1 MNSSSY
7 HDSGMPAAPHF
18 HSPPQDVDMPDAT
31 LDPNVQYQPHPAPN
45 PGLQSFPAPASS
57 RPFLP
62 PIDTDLPLRSFEN
75 TTTFQSPSALFGSL
89 PITTSSRASANV
101 QSTVPSPSLPSP
113 GSGWLGFSPSPT
125 QSSSL
130 LPIPSTQE
138 LLDEFAQNKIQS
150 RQSATQTWELQ
161 CGRCFTWV
169 NMNLA
174 TTRPLLSAGQF
185 TPLHNHIKG
194 RNCSANK
201 ARSISG
207 TPALSR
213 RASVAS
219 FASHPSPSSTTS
231 SPNLSRG
238 PSVPPSPNL
247 SRGPSVPPSP
257 LIFSPRV
264 GQSPL
269 PTNDVP
275 LPFTSLSYDHRFAQ
289 STFQSSSS
297 SSSQG
302 LPVPASASPPS
313 VPDPTVPK
321 TCPGVV
327 VQWPLDL
334 DIKLNEKFPFH
345 RIPIGRWNGDL
356 PFYIELHERGDKII
370 AWSKT
375 CTGCPTL
382 FATHCHECDRI
393 IPRLDSLAGIAEHAE
408 RGTNYKYLN
417 HSQLQELLVERN
429 KENNELK
436 LQSLN
441 MSRQLATFARKMGDY
456 ERLMIAIAENDV
468 PRINALL
475 STAIRNGAS
484 VNTIIAQITEAVR
497 GLRSTKGF
505 TQLEHDLSLLIYRI
519 GGQSLLYSLNHALG
533 LPSLRTIGNSAH
545 FVKISPCFGPVTI
558 DVIRTNIRKVILEP
572 RAQVGATQKKA
583 VTIMMDE
590 VALEEH
596 LDYFPLQNKVGGLCQ
611 KHSGQVPYNTLNLQL
626 SIDNC
631 RQAAGRVPYIS
642 GKRWLWSLFG
652 VGGAG
657 GGNVWGDQELLPR
670 MVTHCDAKSVTKCF
684 AEKNCRRITPL
695 RHSLE
700 STRLNLCTGIKL
712 IIQTFDW
719 RHIIKRESTLVRQ
732 PSGMCVDAG
741 RVVNPHFLAQCLQLL
756 AQHDE
761 KSVDKLLNPDDPQ
774 DVPRAID
781 LIEAIISVRDA
792 EVPSDNVDLA
802 STSDSV
808 RLLGHVFEN
817 FALPFITP
825 EFSLSRQIRM
835 LSTCAHLTFV
845 LFREYR
851 TDFMSNQLYGD
862 TQSTIKSIVFSVAK
876 QQLEDGE
883 VNVNANEDGT
893 DPLEGHFAFMR
904 TAGGHNSA
912 MNYKQGIERNGWAS
926 DGHTC
931 RRRRI
936 TRTEH
941 KDHLNSSKWDA
952 DLKAGNCD
960 LIDCWA
966 QDELEAVRILSANSR
981 LTPDKYD
988 FRAILATPGVDFLRP
1003 WGENNYPGFAD
1014 DLDRSVIETA
1024 PVSAASEPSLPLN
1037 TTGDI
1042 SDSSES
1048 EDEGFTPADGTMDP
1062 EPITLQDLLDDGTPQ
1077 PLNLTPGPGIR
1088 PENYV
1093 ADENDKP
1100 IHKASICRLI
1110 LNKEFV
1116 AKSKER
1122 VDRAAGLGLGR
1133 VRCFTK
1139 VESRSLKAGASG
1151 NMTGNAFIPGDIF
1164 LALVRHK
1171 KTVSMAVVR
1180 STAIL
1185 HDGRPVR
1192 DIPIGTIGNV
1202 EAKIKLTGQIVHL
1215 ESVEATSADL
1225 VGDDGSSPVKDS
1237 TSWLWT
1243 GAFLTCASKMKG
1255 SSVSTIKPVLITV
1268 PGTMVE
1274 LINPAVVEAHGRLSE
1289 DSMKNINSAGTT
1301 WALHHPY
1308 LTVLL
1313 SQLSQRLADLRS
1325 LPSVTESAKF
1335 PYKSAGKAN
1344 LVSERGTLLLADKSS
1359 LACLYCLE
1367 VPKNW
1372 RAHIGAHIL
1381 RRIRQSGEPEP
1392 KKKGRG
1398 GEEAAAVIVRTQVGN
1413 TMPCGYCGRSGRPEC
1428 HISMKLDSKKNEIN
1442 CKCTYRANFQF
1453 KTADEGRTP
1462 GSCRNVPILCGLC
1475 PPPAR
1480 KTDWVPAVW
1489 RYNMPEHLRTQHS
1502 EYASPQQP
1510 EGIPLPYNIW
1520 ESMKISREEELG
1532 MGIKGDLIPPQFTQ
1546 VAAAVDTLKRTTDQG
1561 GGKSKKMRK

>member
-1 MNSSSY
+1 
-7 HDSGMPAAPHF
+7 
-18 HSPPQDVDMPDAT
+18 MPDAT
-31 LDPNVQYQPHPAPN
+31 LNPNVQYQPHPVPN
-45 PGLQSFPAPASS
+45 PGLQSFSASSSS

-89 PITTSSRASANV
+89 PIATSSRASANV

-125 QSSSL
+125 QSSPL

-150 RQSATQTWELQ
+150 RQSATQTWELH
-161 CGRCFTWV
+161 CTRCPTWV
-169 NMNLA
+169 NMNLSTA
-174 TTRPLLSAGQF
+174 RPLLSAGQF

-207 TPALSR
+207 TPSLSR

-231 SPNLSRG
+231 KA
-238 PSVPPSPNL
+238 
-247 SRGPSVPPSP
+247 P
-257 LIFSPRV
+257 LHRLRV
-264 GQSPL
+264 FLAQRRLHL
-269 PTNDVP
+269 PQFP
-275 LPFTSLSYDHRFAQ
+275 IP
-289 STFQSSSS
+289 
-297 SSSQG
+297 
-302 LPVPASASPPS
+302 PVPR
-313 VPDPTVPK
+313 

-345 RIPIGRWNGDL
+345 RIPIGRSNGDL
-356 PFYIELHERGDKII
+356 PFYIELHERGDKMI

-393 IPRLDSLAGIAEHAE
+393 LPRLDSLAGIAEHAE

-417 HSQLQELLVERN
+417 HSQLQDLLVERT

-436 LQSLN
+436 LHSLN

-484 VNTIIAQITEAVR
+484 VNTMIAQITEAVR

-519 GGQSLLYSLNHALG
+519 GGHSLLYSLNHALG
-533 LPSLRTIGNSAH
+533 LPSLRTIGNSAR
-545 FVKISPCFGPVTI
+545 FVKISPCFGPVSI
-558 DVIRTNIRKVILEP
+558 DVIRANIKKVILEP

-590 VALEEH
+590 VAIEEH
-596 LDYFPLQNKVGGLCQ
+596 LDYFPLENKVGGLCQ
-611 KHSGQVPYNTLNLQL
+611 KHSGQVPITLSTYCSALTIVDKL
-626 SIDNC
+626 RDGS
-631 RQAAGRVPYIS
+631 VHF
-642 GKRWLWSLFG
+642 GKEMAVVAVRFG
-652 VGGAG
+652 
-657 GGNVWGDQELLPR
+657 D
-670 MVTHCDAKSVTKCF
+670 
-684 AEKNCRRITPL
+684 EKNIYPILAYPTCKQETVADMEKIYVLLMQAWEELGEETYGEIRNFATDGDPL
-695 RHSLE
+695 RRNVGYKMFCKEELPKDHPLFAILSNLPG
-700 STRLNLCTGIKL
+700 LNLCTGVKL

-781 LIEAIISVRDA
+781 LIEDIISVRDA
-792 EVPSDNVDLA
+792 EVPSDSVDLA

-808 RLLGHVFEN
+808 RLLGYVFEN
-817 FALPFITP
+817 FALPFNTP

-862 TQSTIKSIVFSVAK
+862 TQSTIKNIVFSVAK
-876 QQLEDGE
+876 QQLDDGE

-893 DPLEGHFAFMR
+893 DPLEGHFAFTR
-904 TAGGHNSA
+904 TTGGHNSA
-912 MNYKQGIERNGWAS
+912 MNYKQGMERNGWACDIQGVYS
-926 DGHTC
+926 RWPHLHQES

-941 KDHLNSSKWDA
+941 KDHLNSSKWNA
-952 DLKAGNCD
+952 DLKAANCD

-966 QDELEAVRILSANSR
+966 QGELEAVRILSANSR
-981 LTPDKYD
+981 LTPDKYN
-988 FRAILATPGVDFLRP
+988 FRTILATPGVDFLRP
-1003 WGENNYPGFAD
+1003 WGENNYPGYAD

-1024 PVSAASEPSLPLN
+1024 PVSAASEPSVPLN
-1037 TTGDI
+1037 TTASGDI

-1048 EDEGFTPADGTMDP
+1048 EDEEFIPAEGALDP
-1062 EPITLQDLLDDGTPQ
+1062 EPITLQDLLDDGMPQ
-1077 PLNLTPGPGIR
+1077 PLDLTPGPGIR
-1088 PENYV
+1088 LENYV

-1100 IHKASICRLI
+1100 VHKASICRLI

-1133 VRCFTK
+1133 VRCFTT
-1139 VESRSLKAGASG
+1139 VESRSLKASASG
-1151 NMTGNAFIPGDIF
+1151 NMTGNTFIPGDIF

-1215 ESVEATSADL
+1215 ESVEATSADI

-1255 SSVSTIKPVLITV
+1255 FSVSTVKPVLITV

-1289 DSMKNINSAGTT
+1289 DAMKNINSAGTT

-1313 SQLSQRLADLRS
+1313 NQLSQRLADLRG

-1335 PYKSAGKAN
+1335 PYQSAGKAI
-1344 LVSERGTLLLADKSS
+1344 LVSERGSLLLADMSN
-1359 LACLYCLE
+1359 LACLYCPE

-1381 RRIRQSGEPEP
+1381 RRIRRSGEPEP

-1398 GEEAAAVIVRTQVGN
+1398 GEDAASTVGD

-1428 HISMKLDSKKNEIN
+1428 HIFMKPDSKKNEID
-1442 CKCTYRANFQF
+1442 CKCTYRYDGIYHAKLKYLLVCTSWLQI
-1453 KTADEGRTP
+1453 
-1462 GSCRNVPILCGLC
+1462 VP
-1475 PPPAR
+1475 
-1480 KTDWVPAVW
+1480 
-1489 RYNMPEHLRTQHS
+1489 
-1502 EYASPQQP
+1502 
-1510 EGIPLPYNIW
+1510 
-1520 ESMKISREEELG
+1520 
-1532 MGIKGDLIPPQFTQ
+1532 
-1546 VAAAVDTLKRTTDQG
+1546 
-1561 GGKSKKMRK
+1561 

>member
-1 MNSSSY
+1 
-7 HDSGMPAAPHF
+7 
-18 HSPPQDVDMPDAT
+18 MPDAT
-31 LDPNVQYQPHPAPN
+31 LDPNVQYQPHPVPN

-257 LIFSPRV
+257 LIFSP
-264 GQSPL
+264 L
-269 PTNDVP
+269 
-275 LPFTSLSYDHRFAQ
+275 
-289 STFQSSSS
+289 
-297 SSSQG
+297 
-302 LPVPASASPPS
+302 
-313 VPDPTVPK
+313 PDPTVPK

-327 VQWPLDL
+327 VRWPLDL

-345 RIPIGRWNGDL
+345 RIPIGRSKGDL
-356 PFYIELHERGDKII
+356 PFYIELHDRGDKII

-545 FVKISPCFGPVTI
+545 FVKITPCFGPVTI
-558 DVIRTNIRKVILEP
+558 DVIRANIKKVILEP

-583 VTIMMDE
+583 VTFMMDE

-611 KHSGQVPYNTLNLQL
+611 KHSGQVPITLSTYSSALTIVDKL
-626 SIDNC
+626 RDGS
-631 RQAAGRVPYIS
+631 VHF
-642 GKRWLWSLFG
+642 GKEMAVVAVRFG
-652 VGGAG
+652 
-657 GGNVWGDQELLPR
+657 D
-670 MVTHCDAKSVTKCF
+670 
-684 AEKNCRRITPL
+684 EKNIYPILAYPTCKQETVADMEKIYVLLMQAWEELGEELYGEIRNFATDGDALRRKVGYKMFCREELPTDHPL
-695 RHSLE
+695 FAILSNLPG
-700 STRLNLCTGIKL
+700 LNLCTGIKL

-862 TQSTIKSIVFSVAK
+862 TQSTIKNIVFSVAK

-883 VNVNANEDGT
+883 ANVNANEDGT

-904 TAGGHNSA
+904 TTGGHNSA
-912 MNYKQGIERNGWAS
+912 MNYKQGIERNGWACDIQGVYS
-926 DGHTC
+926 RWPHLHQES

-952 DLKAGNCD
+952 DLKAANCD

-966 QDELEAVRILSANSR
+966 QGELEAVRILSANSR

-988 FRAILATPGVDFLRP
+988 FRTILATPGVDFLRP

-1024 PVSAASEPSLPLN
+1024 PVSAASEPSVPLN

-1048 EDEGFTPADGTMDP
+1048 EDEESTPAEGTLDP
-1062 EPITLQDLLDDGTPQ
+1062 EPITLQDLLDDGVPQ

-1151 NMTGNAFIPGDIF
+1151 NMTGNTFIPGDIF
-1164 LALVRHK
+1164 VALVRHK

-1202 EAKIKLTGQIVHL
+1202 EAKVKLTGQIVHL
-1215 ESVEATSADL
+1215 ESVEATSADI
-1225 VGDDGSSPVKDS
+1225 VGDDGSAPGRDS

-1243 GAFLTCASKMKG
+1243 GAFLTCTSKMKG
-1255 SSVSTIKPVLITV
+1255 LAVTTTKPVLITV
-1268 PGTMVE
+1268 SGTMVE
-1274 LINPAVVEAHGRLSE
+1274 LINSAVVEAHGRLSE
-1289 DSMKNINSAGTT
+1289 DAIQNINSAGTT

-1313 SQLSQRLADLRS
+1313 NQLSQRLADIRG

-1335 PYKSAGKAN
+1335 PYKSSGMIQVPRKAI
-1344 LVSERGTLLLADKSS
+1344 LVSERGTLLLADKTS

-1381 RRIRQSGEPEP
+1381 RRM
-1392 KKKGRG
+1392 RG
-1398 GEEAAAVIVRTQVGN
+1398 LRLIEVAD

-1428 HISMKLDSKKNEIN
+1428 HISMKQDSKKNEIN
-1442 CKCTYRANFQF
+1442 CKCTYKVNFQF

-1475 PPPAR
+1475 PPSAR